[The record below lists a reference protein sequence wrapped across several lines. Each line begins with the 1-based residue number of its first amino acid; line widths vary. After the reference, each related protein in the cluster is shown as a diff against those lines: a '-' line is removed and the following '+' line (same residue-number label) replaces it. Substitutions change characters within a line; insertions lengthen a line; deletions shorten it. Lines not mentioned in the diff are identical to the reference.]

1 MAEGRV
7 QRRLAAILAADV
19 VGYSRLI
26 EADEERTRARLNS
39 LHYEL
44 IDPQIAADGGRIVKT
59 MGDGILVEFPS
70 VVDAVRSG
78 LAIQEELQRR
88 NARVSINNRLDF
100 RVGIN
105 VGDVIIE
112 GDDIHGDGVNVAA
125 RLEGLCEPGEVYVSG
140 VVHDQAEGK
149 LEASFEDLGE
159 QTVKNIAKPVRVYR
173 AIDQTKID
181 KFRKPETTDTSSS
194 DSDKPS
200 IAVLPFDNMS
210 DDPQQD
216 YFSDG
221 MAEDLITDIS
231 KISGLAVTARNSSF
245 AFKGQSL
252 DVKEIAKQLG
262 VKHIVEGSVRKMGDR
277 LRINAQ
283 LIDGADG
290 RHLWAERYDGNMAEI
305 FDFQDAIREQIVS
318 ALQVSLTPTDKAL
331 AERKQTDNVEAYD
344 LFLKGRASYYRY
356 TPEDLLEAKKCFEEA
371 IEHDPNFADAY
382 AYLSYCYFQGWA
394 SIWPGFDDTL
404 DRANELAEKGVA
416 LDSTSAIALVRLG
429 WVQAFLRRY
438 DQAIE
443 NMEKAHALA
452 PNNTDVLSTFAQVLN
467 FWGNPERGLLLQEKA
482 FSIETVVPPNWEY
495 QLGLSHFLL
504 HQYDQAIAG
513 FNRAIERAPRFFPA
527 YMLLACAYVETDRL
541 DDARDTA
548 KALSEFSPRFT
559 VKWLTKMV
567 PFRVDEDSNRFL
579 NSLRKTG
586 LPEG

>member
-1 MAEGRV
+1 MAEARV

-19 VGYSRLI
+19 VGYSRLA
-26 EADEERTRARLNS
+26 EANEEGTRARLMS
-39 LHYEL
+39 LHLEL
-44 IDPQIAADGGRIVKT
+44 IDPRIVADGGRIVKT

-70 VVDAVRSG
+70 AVDAVRNALS
-78 LAIQEELQRR
+78 IQGAMRRR
-88 NARVSINNRLDF
+88 NADVIGEDKIVF

-140 VVHDQAEGK
+140 TIYDQAAGK
-149 LEASFEDLGE
+149 LEALFEDLGE
-159 QTVKNIAKPVRVYR
+159 QTVKNIARPVRVYHVS
-173 AIDQTKID
+173 DQIKVNSG
-181 KFRKPETTDTSSS
+181 PELQTTDTAFPHR
-194 DSDKPS
+194 DKPS
-200 IAVLPFDNMS
+200 IAVLPFDNLS
-210 DDPQQD
+210 DDPQQE

-231 KISGLAVTARNSSF
+231 KISGLSVTARNSSF
-245 AFKGQSL
+245 AFKGQAL
-252 DVKEIAKQLG
+252 DVKDIAQKLDVQ
-262 VKHIVEGSVRKMGDR
+262 HIVEGSVRKMGDR

-305 FDFQDAIREQIVS
+305 FDFQDAIREQIVA

-344 LFLKGRASYYRY
+344 LFLRGRASYYRY

-371 IEHDPNFADAY
+371 IEHDPKFADAY

-394 SIWPGFDDTL
+394 SIWPGFDDNL

-416 LDSTSAIALVRLG
+416 LDSTSAIALARLG
-429 WVQAFLRRY
+429 WIQAFLRRY
-438 DQAIE
+438 DQAIP
-443 NMEKAHALA
+443 NLEKAIDLA
-452 PNNTDVLSTFAQVLN
+452 PINTDVLSTFAQVLN

-482 FSIETVVPPNWEY
+482 FGIDTVGQPNWEY

-504 HQYDQAIAG
+504 RQYDQAIAG

-527 YMLLACAYVETDRL
+527 YMILTWAYVESDRL

-548 KALSEFSPRFT
+548 KALSEISPKST
-559 VKWLTKMV
+559 VKWLTNMV
-567 PFRVDEDSNRFL
+567 PFRLEEDGNRFIGA
-579 NSLRKTG
+579 LRKAG